1 MTKKGPL
8 SKAEAFYI
16 KHHYKV
22 NDVDELSKELNRAKS
37 LVESHVIKCR
47 KEDEKNEVLSV
58 SNQMGFRKGSAVMTE
73 GAAILADTIKRGLP
87 SKPSNCV
94 TKIK

>member
-37 LVESHVIKCR
+37 LVESHVAKCR
-47 KEDEKNEVLSV
+47 KEDEKNDAFNVA
-58 SNQMGFRKGSAVMTE
+58 NQFAYRKGSAIMTE
-73 GAAILADTIKRGLP
+73 NASVLADTIKRGLP
-87 SKPSNCV
+87 SKPANCV